1 MHNWL
6 PNAWLDFR
14 FAARTFAKRPGFAAV
29 AALTLALGIG
39 GTTAVFNIVEAVLL
53 RRLPYKDPGRLAA
66 VWITSTRERGLAKI
80 FATHADYVE
89 FRRNARTLESV
100 AAATWATRTSR
111 ILTGRGSAREVLTIP
126 ASASFF
132 DTLGVPA
139 AMGRTFRPDDEG
151 RGCSLVLAHQFWT
164 STMGADPSI
173 IGSSLALDE
182 KPCAVLGVMPA
193 GFSFYP
199 GQTQAWIL
207 LGSDFQPD
215 RDRMLVVFQEG
226 NDIVAAGK
234 KAIDDR
240 S

>member
-1 MHNWL
+1 
-6 PNAWLDFR
+6 
-14 FAARTFAKRPGFAAV
+14 
-29 AALTLALGIG
+29 
-39 GTTAVFNIVEAVLL
+39 
-53 RRLPYKDPGRLAA
+53 
-66 VWITSTRERGLAKI
+66 
-80 FATHADYVE
+80 
-89 FRRNARTLESV
+89 
-100 AAATWATRTSR
+100 
-111 ILTGRGSAREVLTIP
+111 
-126 ASASFF
+126 
-132 DTLGVPA
+132 
-139 AMGRTFRPDDEG
+139 
-151 RGCSLVLAHQFWT
+151 
-164 STMGADPSI
+164 MGADPSI